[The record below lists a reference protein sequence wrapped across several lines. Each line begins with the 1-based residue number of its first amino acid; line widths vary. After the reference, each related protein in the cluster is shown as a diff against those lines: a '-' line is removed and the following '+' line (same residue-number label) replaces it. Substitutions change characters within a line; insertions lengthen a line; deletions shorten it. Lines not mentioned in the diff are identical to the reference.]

1 MLSSPRSQAK
11 QDFEANHRAQIA
23 AAVEAAAAKAEASY
37 ERQRQ
42 QHIAA
47 SEAATLMPRTSA
59 RSDGPPATAT
69 PSCYGRDIDLV
80 VQCCCTVVFVLS
92 VLSIVAASA
101 LGLDGADD
109 LAKLGGG
116 LGSLNFDTIFPFWE
130 YFN

>member
-59 RSDGPPATAT
+59 RSDGPPAIVT
-69 PSCYGRDIDLV
+69 PSCYGRD
-80 VQCCCTVVFVLS
+80 LS
-92 VLSIVAASA
+92 LIH
-101 LGLDGADD
+101 
-109 LAKLGGG
+109 
-116 LGSLNFDTIFPFWE
+116 I
-130 YFN
+130 